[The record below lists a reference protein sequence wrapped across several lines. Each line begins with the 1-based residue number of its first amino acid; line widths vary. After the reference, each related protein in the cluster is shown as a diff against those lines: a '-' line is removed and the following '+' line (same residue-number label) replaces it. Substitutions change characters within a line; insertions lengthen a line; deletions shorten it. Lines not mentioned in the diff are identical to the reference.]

1 MNNEETIFMQP
12 QNNNNEAEHTQ
23 NVKATEKKSDKA
35 KKVVATAAASVM
47 GGVVGG
53 GTTYAATEMLHDKEA
68 DEQKPEEEAQATEE
82 PVAKEPQKVE
92 HPVAQKEEVAVKVDN
107 DESAEPDYTNHA
119 GADPVTPNPVVQ
131 ATVDEASDSNA
142 NTNTNEVQVLGVY
155 ETQGENGQTMQAAM
169 LTNGEEVAAVV
180 DLDSDGVADVLLVD
194 ENHNQ
199 QIDEGEVYDLS
210 NDNVQMSIYQDAYQA
225 QQQAQQENDTFAYNA
240 NEGQQDYDNDADLQ
254 CL

>member
-1 MNNEETIFMQP
+1 MRLNIHRTS
-12 QNNNNEAEHTQ
+12 
-23 NVKATEKKSDKA
+23 EKKSDKA

-82 PVAKEPQKVE
+82 PVAKEPQNVE
-92 HPVAQKEEVAVKVDN
+92 HPEAQKEEVAVKMDDN
-107 DESAEPDYTNHA
+107 DEGAEPDYTNHA
-119 GADPVTPNPVVQ
+119 GADSVTPSPEVQ
-131 ATVDEASDSNA
+131 ATVDESSDSNA
-142 NTNTNEVQVLGVY
+142 NTNEVQVLGVY
-155 ETQGENGQTMQAAM
+155 EAQGENGQTMQAAM

-225 QQQAQQENDTFAYNA
+225 QQQAQQENDTFTYNA
-240 NEGQQDYDNDADLQ
+240 NEDQQDYDNDADLQ

>member
-12 QNNNNEAEHTQ
+12 QNNNNETEHTQ

-35 KKVVATAAASVM
+35 KKVVATTAASVM

-68 DEQKPEEEAQATEE
+68 DEQKPEGEVQATEE

-92 HPVAQKEEVAVKVDN
+92 HAETQKEEVAVKVDN

-119 GADPVTPNPVVQ
+119 GADPVTPNPEVQ
-131 ATVDEASDSNA
+131 ATVDEAIDSNA
-142 NTNTNEVQVLGVY
+142 NTNEVQVLGVY

-180 DLDSDGVADVLLVD
+180 DLEGDGVADVLLVD

-210 NDNVQMSIYQDAYQA
+210 NENVQMSIFQDAYQA
-225 QQQAQQENDTFAYNA
+225 QQQMQQEQDTYTYNVNDD
-240 NEGQQDYDNDADLQ
+240 QQDSNCGVDFQNM
-254 CL
+254 

>member
-1 MNNEETIFMQP
+1 MNNEETVFMQP

-53 GTTYAATEMLHDKEA
+53 GTTYAATEMLPDKEA
-68 DEQKPEEEAQATEE
+68 DEQKPEEEVQTTEE

-92 HPVAQKEEVAVKVDN
+92 HAEPQKEEVALKVDN
-107 DESAEPDYTNHA
+107 DESSEPDYTNHA
-119 GADPVTPNPVVQ
+119 EADPVTPNPEVQ
-131 ATVDEASDSNA
+131 ATVDESSDSNA
-142 NTNTNEVQVLGVY
+142 NTNEVQVLGVY
-155 ETQGENGQTMQAAM
+155 ETQGENGQTIQAAM

-180 DLDSDGVADVLLVD
+180 DLDSDGLADVLLVD

-210 NDNVQMSIYQDAYQA
+210 NDNVQMSVYQDAYQA
-225 QQQAQQENDTFAYNA
+225 QQQAQQENDTFTYNT
-240 NEGQQDYDNDADLQ
+240 NEDQQDYDNNADLQ

>member
-1 MNNEETIFMQP
+1 MNNEETVFMQP
-12 QNNNNEAEHTQ
+12 QNNNNEAEH
-23 NVKATEKKSDKA
+23 AE
-35 KKVVATAAASVM
+35 
-47 GGVVGG
+47 
-53 GTTYAATEMLHDKEA
+53 
-68 DEQKPEEEAQATEE
+68 
-82 PVAKEPQKVE
+82 
-92 HPVAQKEEVAVKVDN
+92 AQKEEVAVKVDN

-155 ETQGENGQTMQAAM
+155 ETHGENGQTMQAAM

-210 NDNVQMSIYQDAYQA
+210 NDNVQMSIYQDAYRA
-225 QQQAQQENDTFAYNA
+225 QQQAQQENDTFSYNA
-240 NEGQQDYDNDADLQ
+240 NEDQQDYDNNADLQ

>member
-68 DEQKPEEEAQATEE
+68 DEQKPEEEVQTTEE

-92 HPVAQKEEVAVKVDN
+92 HAEPQKEELAVKVDN
-107 DESAEPDYTNHA
+107 DESSEPDYTNHA
-119 GADPVTPNPVVQ
+119 GADPVTPNPEVQ
-131 ATVDEASDSNA
+131 ATVDESSDSNA
-142 NTNTNEVQVLGVY
+142 NTNEVQVLGVY
-155 ETQGENGQTMQAAM
+155 ETQGENGQTIQAAM

-180 DLDSDGVADVLLVD
+180 DLDSDGLADVLLVD

-210 NDNVQMSIYQDAYQA
+210 NDNVHMSVYQDAYQA
-225 QQQAQQENDTFAYNA
+225 QQQAQQENDTFTYNA
-240 NEGQQDYDNDADLQ
+240 NEDQQDNDNNADLQ
-254 CL
+254 FL

>member
-23 NVKATEKKSDKA
+23 NVKAAEKKSDKA

-82 PVAKEPQKVE
+82 PVAKEPQNVE
-92 HPVAQKEEVAVKVDN
+92 HPEAQKEEVAVKMDDN
-107 DESAEPDYTNHA
+107 DEGAEPDYTNHA

-142 NTNTNEVQVLGVY
+142 NTNEVQVLGVY
-155 ETQGENGQTMQAAM
+155 ETQGENGQAMQAAM

-210 NDNVQMSIYQDAYQA
+210 NNNVQMSVYQDAYQA

-240 NEGQQDYDNDADLQ
+240 NEDQQDYDNDADSQYL
-254 CL
+254 

>member
-23 NVKATEKKSDKA
+23 NVKAAEKKSDKA

-82 PVAKEPQKVE
+82 PVAKEPQNVE
-92 HPVAQKEEVAVKVDN
+92 HPEAQKEEVAVKMDDN
-107 DESAEPDYTNHA
+107 DEGAEPDYTNHA

-142 NTNTNEVQVLGVY
+142 NTNEVQVLGVY

-210 NDNVQMSIYQDAYQA
+210 NDNVQMSVYQDAYQA
-225 QQQAQQENDTFAYNA
+225 QQQAQPENDTFAYNT
-240 NEGQQDYDNDADLQ
+240 NEDQQDYDNDADPQYL
-254 CL
+254 

>member
-23 NVKATEKKSDKA
+23 NVKAAEKKSDKA

-82 PVAKEPQKVE
+82 PVAKEPQNVE
-92 HPVAQKEEVAVKVDN
+92 HPEAQKEEVAVKMDDN
-107 DESAEPDYTNHA
+107 DEGAEPDYTNHA

-142 NTNTNEVQVLGVY
+142 NTNEVQVLGVY

-210 NDNVQMSIYQDAYQA
+210 NNNVQMSVYQDAYQA

-240 NEGQQDYDNDADLQ
+240 NEDQQDYDNDADSQYL
-254 CL
+254 

>member
-35 KKVVATAAASVM
+35 KKGVATAAASVM

-68 DEQKPEEEAQATEE
+68 DEQKPEEEAQAMEE

-92 HPVAQKEEVAVKVDN
+92 HAEAQKEEVAVKMDDN

-119 GADPVTPNPVVQ
+119 GADPVTPNPEVQ
-131 ATVDEASDSNA
+131 ATVDESSYSNA
-142 NTNTNEVQVLGVY
+142 NTNEVQVLGVY

-210 NDNVQMSIYQDAYQA
+210 NDNVQMSVYQDAYQA
-225 QQQAQQENDTFAYNA
+225 QQQAQQENDTFAYNV
-240 NEGQQDYDNDADLQ
+240 NEDQQDYDNDADPQYL
-254 CL
+254 

>member
-1 MNNEETIFMQP
+1 MNNEETVFMQP
-12 QNNNNEAEHTQ
+12 QNNNTEAEQTQ
-23 NVKATEKKSDKA
+23 NVKVAEKKSDKV
-35 KKVVATAAASVM
+35 KRVVATAAASVM

-68 DEQKPEEEAQATEE
+68 DEQKPEEEAQVTEE

-92 HPVAQKEEVAVKVDN
+92 HAEAQKEEVTVKVDN
-107 DESAEPDYTNHA
+107 DESNEPDYTNHA
-119 GADPVTPNPVVQ
+119 GADPVTPNPEVQ
-131 ATVDEASDSNA
+131 ATVDESSDSNA
-142 NTNTNEVQVLGVY
+142 NINEVQVLGVY

-210 NDNVQMSIYQDAYQA
+210 NDNVQMSVYQDAYQA
-225 QQQAQQENDTFAYNA
+225 QQQQAQQEHDTFAYNA
-240 NEGQQDYDNDADLQ
+240 NEDQQDYDNDADPQYL
-254 CL
+254 

>member
-12 QNNNNEAEHTQ
+12 QNNNNESEHTQ

-47 GGVVGG
+47 GGVVGS

-68 DEQKPEEEAQATEE
+68 DEQKSEEEAQATEE
-82 PVAKEPQKVE
+82 PVTKEPQKVE
-92 HPVAQKEEVAVKVDN
+92 HAEAQKEEVAVKVDN

-119 GADPVTPNPVVQ
+119 GADPVTPNPEVQ

-142 NTNTNEVQVLGVY
+142 NTKEVQVLGVY
-155 ETQGENGQTMQAAM
+155 ETQGENGQIMQAAM

-210 NDNVQMSIYQDAYQA
+210 NDNVQMSVYQDAYQA
-225 QQQAQQENDTFAYNA
+225 QQHAQQENETFAYNA
-240 NEGQQDYDNDADLQ
+240 NEDQQDYDNDADLQ
-254 CL
+254 YL

>member
-1 MNNEETIFMQP
+1 M
-12 QNNNNEAEHTQ
+12 
-23 NVKATEKKSDKA
+23 
-35 KKVVATAAASVM
+35 
-47 GGVVGG
+47 
-53 GTTYAATEMLHDKEA
+53 
-68 DEQKPEEEAQATEE
+68 
-82 PVAKEPQKVE
+82 
-92 HPVAQKEEVAVKVDN
+92 
-107 DESAEPDYTNHA
+107 
-119 GADPVTPNPVVQ
+119 VQ

-142 NTNTNEVQVLGVY
+142 NTNTNTNEVQVLGVY

-225 QQQAQQENDTFAYNA
+225 QQQSQQENDTFSYNA
-240 NEGQQDYDNDADLQ
+240 NEDQQDYDNNADLQ

>member
-12 QNNNNEAEHTQ
+12 QNNNNEAEHAQ

-68 DEQKPEEEAQATEE
+68 DEQKPEEEVQATEE

-92 HPVAQKEEVAVKVDN
+92 HAEPQKEEVAVKVDN

-119 GADPVTPNPVVQ
+119 GADHVTPNPEVQ
-131 ATVDEASDSNA
+131 ATVDESSDSNA
-142 NTNTNEVQVLGVY
+142 NTNEVQVLGVY
-155 ETQGENGQTMQAAM
+155 ETQGENGQTIQAAM

-180 DLDSDGVADVLLVD
+180 DLDSDGLADVLLVD

-210 NDNVQMSIYQDAYQA
+210 NDNVQMSVYQDAYQA
-225 QQQAQQENDTFAYNA
+225 QQQAQQENDTFVYNA
-240 NEGQQDYDNDADLQ
+240 NEDQQDCDNDANLQ

>member
-23 NVKATEKKSDKA
+23 NVKAAEKKSDKA

-92 HPVAQKEEVAVKVDN
+92 HAEAQKEEVAVKMDDN

-119 GADPVTPNPVVQ
+119 GADPVTPNPEVQ

-142 NTNTNEVQVLGVY
+142 NTNEVQVLGVY

-210 NDNVQMSIYQDAYQA
+210 NDNVQMSVYQDAYQA

-240 NEGQQDYDNDADLQ
+240 NEDQQDYDNDADPQYL
-254 CL
+254 

>member
-1 MNNEETIFMQP
+1 MNNEETVFMQP
-12 QNNNNEAEHTQ
+12 QNNNNEAEHAQ

-68 DEQKPEEEAQATEE
+68 DEQKPEEEVQTTEE

-92 HPVAQKEEVAVKVDN
+92 HAEPQKEEVALKVDN
-107 DESAEPDYTNHA
+107 DESSEPDYTNHA
-119 GADPVTPNPVVQ
+119 EADPVTPNPEVQ
-131 ATVDEASDSNA
+131 ATVDESSDSNA
-142 NTNTNEVQVLGVY
+142 NTNEVQVLGVY
-155 ETQGENGQTMQAAM
+155 ETQGENGQTIQAAM

-180 DLDSDGVADVLLVD
+180 DLDSDGLADVLLVD

-210 NDNVQMSIYQDAYQA
+210 NDNVQMSVYQDAYQA
-225 QQQAQQENDTFAYNA
+225 QQQAQQENDTFTYNT
-240 NEGQQDYDNDADLQ
+240 NEDQQDYDNNADLQ
-254 CL
+254 SL

>member
-12 QNNNNEAEHTQ
+12 QNNNNEAEHAQ

-35 KKVVATAAASVM
+35 KKVIATAAASVM

-68 DEQKPEEEAQATEE
+68 DEQKPEEEVQATEE

-92 HPVAQKEEVAVKVDN
+92 HAEPQKEEVAVKVDN

-119 GADPVTPNPVVQ
+119 GADHVTPNPEVQ
-131 ATVDEASDSNA
+131 ATVDESSDSNA
-142 NTNTNEVQVLGVY
+142 NTNEVQVLGVY
-155 ETQGENGQTMQAAM
+155 ETQGENGQTIQAAM

-180 DLDSDGVADVLLVD
+180 DLDSDGLADVLLVD

-210 NDNVQMSIYQDAYQA
+210 NDNVQMSVYQDAYQA
-225 QQQAQQENDTFAYNA
+225 QQQSQQENDTFVYNA
-240 NEGQQDYDNDADLQ
+240 NEDQQDYDNDADPQ

>member
-12 QNNNNEAEHTQ
+12 QNNNNEVEHTQ

-47 GGVVGG
+47 GGVVGS

-68 DEQKPEEEAQATEE
+68 DEQKPEEEAQATKE

-92 HPVAQKEEVAVKVDN
+92 HAEAQKEEVAVKMDDN

-119 GADPVTPNPVVQ
+119 GADPVTPNPEVQ
-131 ATVDEASDSNA
+131 ATVDESSDSNA
-142 NTNTNEVQVLGVY
+142 NTNEVQVLGVY

-194 ENHNQ
+194 ENHNR

-210 NDNVQMSIYQDAYQA
+210 NDNVQMSVYQDAYQA
-225 QQQAQQENDTFAYNA
+225 QQHAQQENETFAYNA
-240 NEGQQDYDNDADLQ
+240 NEDQQDYDNDADPQYL
-254 CL
+254 